1 MKLTIIF
8 LLLFANI
15 NFVIAAGDPIQ
26 GKSKAI
32 ICMGCHGVDGNNNN
46 PLYPILASQGEAY
59 LVKQL
64 TDFKSGARKE
74 EHMSSMV
81 EAISESDIPH
91 IAVYF
96 SQQKRKTISSR
107 KNQSKTGEL
116 IYSKGLAAKDISA
129 CADCH
134 GEKARG
140 NDILKFP
147 ALAGQHAGYVSK
159 MLKEFRTGT
168 RHNDRDNIMRN
179 IASGLSDDEII
190 EVAKYIAT
198 LN

>member
-15 NFVIAAGDPIQ
+15 NFAIAAGDPLR
-26 GKSKAI
+26 GKSSAI

-46 PLYPILASQGEAY
+46 SLYPVLAGQGEAY
-59 LVKQL
+59 LIKQL

-81 EAISESDIPH
+81 EAISQSDIPH
-91 IAVYF
+91 IAAYF
-96 SQQKRKTISSR
+96 SAQKRKVINSN
-107 KNQSKTGEL
+107 KNQSKAGKL
-116 IYSKGLAAKDISA
+116 IYSKGLTAKNITA

-134 GEKARG
+134 GEKALG
-140 NDILKFP
+140 NAILKFP
-147 ALAGQHAGYVSK
+147 ALAGQHTGYISK
-159 MLKEFRTGT
+159 MLKEFRAGT

-179 IASGLSDDEII
+179 IAVELSDNDIK
-190 EVAKYIAT
+190 ALAAYIAN